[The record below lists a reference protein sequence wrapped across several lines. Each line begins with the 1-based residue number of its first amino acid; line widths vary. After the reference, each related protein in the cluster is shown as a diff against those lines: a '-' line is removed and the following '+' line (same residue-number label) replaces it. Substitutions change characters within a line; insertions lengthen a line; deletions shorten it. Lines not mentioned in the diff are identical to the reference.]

1 MTTATAPAT
10 DAKNRK
16 LRNRLI
22 GMVTSD
28 KVNKTRK
35 VVFEYL
41 ARHAKYNKY
50 VKRQTVLHV
59 HDEKNES
66 RVGDQVEVMVRG
78 FAEDTMEEPAFYETG
93 WFATVLRYGVTLIG
107 LVLVL
112 LLGVRPILAALKSR
126 KPAGGG
132 AARPSNGGANA
143 PMPEQAHDAID
154 RSLLNRQVGAAQK
167 FAEDRPDRA
176 VLAIRQMLNQGKA

>member
-10 DAKNRK
+10 EASHAGKNRK
-16 LRNRLI
+16 LRARLI

-28 KVNKTRK
+28 KVTKTRK

-66 RVGDQVEVMVRG
+66 RVGDQVEVMSC
-78 FAEDTMEEPAFYETG
+78 
-93 WFATVLRYGVTLIG
+93 
-107 LVLVL
+107 
-112 LLGVRPILAALKSR
+112 RPISKTKTYRLLRIVVKGTQIDTSILEGEASRMFEKKKQEEAA
-126 KPAGGG
+126 
-132 AARPSNGGANA
+132 AAKT
-143 PMPEQAHDAID
+143 E
-154 RSLLNRQVGAAQK
+154 AASH
-167 FAEDRPDRA
+167 
-176 VLAIRQMLNQGKA
+176 

>member
-1 MTTATAPAT
+1 MTTATATPT
-10 DAKNRK
+10 SDNRK

-28 KVNKTRK
+28 KVSKTRK

-66 RVGDQVEVMVRG
+66 RVGDQVEVMSC
-78 FAEDTMEEPAFYETG
+78 
-93 WFATVLRYGVTLIG
+93 
-107 LVLVL
+107 
-112 LLGVRPILAALKSR
+112 RPISKTKTYRLVRIVTKGKQIDTSILEGEASKMFEKKKEEMSAV
-126 KPAGGG
+126 GNTEG
-132 AARPSNGGANA
+132 AK
-143 PMPEQAHDAID
+143 Q
-154 RSLLNRQVGAAQK
+154 
-167 FAEDRPDRA
+167 
-176 VLAIRQMLNQGKA
+176 